1 MAQDVVVKIVE
12 EAVLD
17 FVSRLCECERLKQ
30 LHVKDVELAKVADE
44 VTKAIAE
51 FKEGDYGPVSIR
63 VQKKF
68 LGRKEVKVL
77 LFGQEVDPNQLLS
90 EISKAR
96 SRAAWI
102 SSDCSQQAL
111 VETLYKYEDRY
122 LVEVAMRNFD
132 VFKNLCAGERPK
144 VEFGDAPSHVIEGVL
159 RGIEAFL
166 ARHESRA

>member
-1 MAQDVVVKIVE
+1 MAQDVVVKIIE
-12 EAVLD
+12 EAVVD
-17 FVSRLCECERLKQ
+17 FASRLCECERLKQ
-30 LHVKDVELAKVADE
+30 LHVRDIELAKVADE

-77 LFGQEVDPNQLLS
+77 LFGQEVDPNQLLT

-102 SSDCSQQAL
+102 SSDCSEQAL

-122 LVEVAMRNFD
+122 LVEVVMRNFD
-132 VFKNLCAGERPK
+132 VFKNLCVGKQPK
-144 VEFGDAPSHVIEGVL
+144 VEFGDAPAHVVEGVL
-159 RGIEAFL
+159 RGVQNFL
-166 ARHESRA
+166 TRHGSRP